1 MLNKLFVW
9 TGILSM
15 WQRRSKGLKEK
26 LAKEFKNYGVEY
38 TKEKSDFI
46 LLVGMAQYIVNTFDI
61 HPI

>member
-1 MLNKLFVW
+1 
-9 TGILSM
+9 M